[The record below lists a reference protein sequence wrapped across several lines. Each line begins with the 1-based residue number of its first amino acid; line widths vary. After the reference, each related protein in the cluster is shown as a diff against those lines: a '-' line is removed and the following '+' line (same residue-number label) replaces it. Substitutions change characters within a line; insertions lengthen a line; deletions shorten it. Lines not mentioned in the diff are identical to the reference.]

1 MTQEDWAVIE
11 DVDEEVLDALP
22 EATRRAILLLRAIR
36 EERGNG

>member
-1 MTQEDWAVIE
+1 MSQEDWEAIE

-36 EERGNG
+36 EEKVNG